1 MAAAAPTCIK
11 LTGISPLTADLLRA
25 HWHSMEYL
33 GHLSLFYASVKT
45 NGVDISLIGFVIA
58 FSAM

>member
-1 MAAAAPTCIK
+1 MFADSMPPAGCLAAAAAPTCK

-33 GHLSLFYASVKT
+33 GHLSLFYVSEMT
-45 NGVDISLIGFVIA
+45 DNL
-58 FSAM
+58 

>member
-1 MAAAAPTCIK
+1 MFADSMPPAGWLAAAAPTCK

-33 GHLSLFYASVKT
+33 GHLSLFYVSEMT
-45 NGVDISLIGFVIA
+45 DNL
-58 FSAM
+58 